1 LIPRDGIQEYL
12 STYWNPLLAVSNARA
27 AEIPTPAT
35 ISEIARAACLI
46 NLELVAGKNAMSSD
60 PRSGSAPILV
70 KRFIA

>member
-1 LIPRDGIQEYL
+1 MPRDGIQEYF

-35 ISEIARAACLI
+35 IKEIARATCLI
-46 NLELVAGKNAMSSD
+46 NLELAAGKNAMSSD
-60 PRSGSAPILV
+60 PNNGSAPMLV